1 MLPGQSLG
9 GREMAQSEIQEF
21 ESTIKA
27 IPGVLG
33 CVILANHEGAPA
45 EIQAFT
51 TTGTDRD
58 EIQARILEEMAARDF
73 GDQNS
78 RVYVFELSAESYFDD
93 LESLERQVEFAEQE
107 ARSAGAI
114 GEGGGEPPP
123 SRPLRAET
131 DREDVVREP
140 KRPRVHRVSL
150 SSSSWTSEAVV
161 ALGEEGDEVVGQ
173 ASSEKTPH
181 GLKVVADATLE
192 AASKIAAPDVTFKV
206 KSASLVNVGGQEAVL
221 VLVLEDDH
229 DMLGAALTRG
239 GPLHEATVRATLDA
253 INRRLSLRP

>member
-1 MLPGQSLG
+1 
-9 GREMAQSEIQEF
+9 MAQSEIQEF

-33 CVILANHEGAPA
+33 CVIIAGHDGGPS

-58 EIQARILEEMAARDF
+58 EIQARILQEMASRDF
-73 GDQNS
+73 GDENS

-107 ARSAGAI
+107 ARAAGPI
-114 GEGGGEPPP
+114 GDGTGEPTE
-123 SRPLRAET
+123 RPVAAERSSAPDMYST
-131 DREDVVREP
+131 
-140 KRPRVHRVSL
+140 RPRVRKVSL
-150 SSSSWTSEAVV
+150 SSSSWTSEATV
-161 ALGEEGDEVVGQ
+161 ALGEEDDEIVGQ
-173 ASSEKTPH
+173 ATSEKTPH

-192 AASKIAAPDVTFKV
+192 AASKIAGADSTFRV

-221 VLVLEDDH
+221 VLVLENEQ

-253 INRRLSLRP
+253 INRRLSFRS

>member
-1 MLPGQSLG
+1 
-9 GREMAQSEIQEF
+9 MAQSEIQEF

-33 CVILANHEGAPA
+33 CVLIAGGDGMPS

-51 TTGTDRD
+51 STGIDRD
-58 EIQARILEEMAARDF
+58 EIQARILEEMASRDL
-73 GDQNS
+73 GDQDS

-107 ARSAGAI
+107 ARAAGPIGDGEAPAAGAPAPAP
-114 GEGGGEPPP
+114 GAPGGDTSPTG
-123 SRPLRAET
+123 A
-131 DREDVVREP
+131 
-140 KRPRVHRVSL
+140 KRPRVRKVSL
-150 SSSSWTSEAVV
+150 SSSSWTSEATV
-161 ALGEEGDEVVGQ
+161 ALGEEGNEVVGS

-181 GLKVVADATLE
+181 GLKVVAEATLE
-192 AASKIAAPDVTFKV
+192 AAGKIAGQDVVFKV

-221 VLVLEDDH
+221 VLVLENDQ

-253 INRRLSLRP
+253 INRRLSFR

>member
-1 MLPGQSLG
+1 MLPGIAKG
-9 GREMAQSEIQEF
+9 DEVAQSEIQEF

-33 CVILANHEGAPA
+33 CVIIAGHDGGPS

-58 EIQARILEEMAARDF
+58 EIQSRILEELASRDF

-107 ARSAGAI
+107 ARSAGPI
-114 GEGGGEPPP
+114 GDGAPEAASTPGLPIEEGAG
-123 SRPLRAET
+123 S
-131 DREDVVREP
+131 VR
-140 KRPRVHRVSL
+140 RPRVHKVSL
-150 SSSSWTSEAVV
+150 TSSSWTSEAVV
-161 ALGEEGDEVVGQ
+161 ALGGADSEVVGQ

-192 AASKIAAPDVTFKV
+192 AAGKLAGGDVVFKV

-221 VLVLEDDH
+221 VLVLEDDQ

-253 INRRLSLRP
+253 INRRLSFRS

>member
-1 MLPGQSLG
+1 M
-9 GREMAQSEIQEF
+9 QSEIQEF
-21 ESTIKA
+21 EQSIKD

-33 CVILANHEGAPA
+33 CVILPGHDGSPA

-73 GDQNS
+73 GDHNS

-107 ARSAGAI
+107 ARAAGPIGDADATPRPAPASAG
-114 GEGGGEPPP
+114 GPPP
-123 SRPLRAET
+123 SG
-131 DREDVVREP
+131 
-140 KRPRVHRVSL
+140 KRPRVRKVSL
-150 SSSSWTSEAVV
+150 SSSSWTSEAIV
-161 ALGEEGDEVVGQ
+161 ALGEEDDEVVGQ
-173 ASSEKTPH
+173 ASAEKTPH
-181 GLKVVADATLE
+181 GLKVVAEATLE
-192 AASKIAAPDVTFKV
+192 AASKIAGDVTFKV

-221 VLVLEDDH
+221 VVVLENDQ

-239 GPLHEATVRATLDA
+239 GPLHEATVRASLDA
-253 INRRLSLRP
+253 INRRLARRA

>member
-1 MLPGQSLG
+1 
-9 GREMAQSEIQEF
+9 MAQSEIRDF

-33 CVILANHEGAPA
+33 CVIIAGHDGSPT

-58 EIQARILEEMAARDF
+58 EIQARILEEMASRDF
-73 GDQNS
+73 GDQDS

-107 ARSAGAI
+107 ARAAGPIGDGAASESSAPVREGA
-114 GEGGGEPPP
+114 GGGTGGAAP
-123 SRPLRAET
+123 T
-131 DREDVVREP
+131 
-140 KRPRVHRVSL
+140 KRPRVRKVSL
-150 SSSSWTSEAVV
+150 SSSSWTSEATV
-161 ALGEEGDEVVGQ
+161 ALGEEGNEVVGQ

-181 GLKVVADATLE
+181 GLKVVAEATLE
-192 AASKIAAPDVTFKV
+192 AASKIAGDDVTFKV

-221 VLVLEDDH
+221 VLVLENDQ
-229 DMLGAALTRG
+229 DMLGGALTRG

-253 INRRLSLRP
+253 INRRLGLRT